1 MGLLKRVAFYLGLI
15 AGLVTIGGVGAVLL
29 TYLFTGKLPVVKMA
43 DEEKPKLELVTPDE
57 LTALMRQQVRHA
69 ETAVETPEG
78 TGG

>member
-57 LTALMRQQVRHA
+57 LTALMRRQVRQA
-69 ETAVETPEG
+69 ETAVETPTG

>member
-57 LTALMRQQVRHA
+57 LTALMRQQVRQA
-69 ETAVETPEG
+69 EIAVETPEG

>member
-1 MGLLKRVAFYLGLI
+1 MGLLKKVAFYLGVV
-15 AGLVTIGGVGAVLL
+15 AGLLTIGGIGAVLL

-43 DEEKPKLELVTPDE
+43 DEDKPKLELVTPDE
-57 LTALMRQQVRHA
+57 LTALVRQQVQQA

>member
-43 DEEKPKLELVTPDE
+43 EEEKPKLELVTPDE
-57 LTALMRQQVRHA
+57 LAALIRQQVRQA